1 MNILIVN
8 DDGVTDS
15 INILRGILKKQGHKV
30 IQVTPDRNRSG
41 SGAAITVQ
49 SNIKLEKLDEQIYT
63 ISGTP
68 VDCVHV
74 GLHLADSQHIKIDM
88 LISGPN
94 NGENL
99 ADDWLYSGTLCA
111 ALEANRIG
119 IKSLAISLI
128 GELDNKLIESK
139 LNYILGLDF
148 TDELSKGV
156 VSINVP
162 LVTRVDR
169 DSKIVKAVDSVREHE
184 FSINSIDSNT
194 LRIGVIGKV
203 INSSPYTDQN
213 IVDSGDISYSVL
225 NF

>member
-15 INILRGILKKQGHKV
+15 INILRGILKKKGHNV
-30 IQVTPDRNRSG
+30 IQVTPDRDRSG
-41 SGAAITVQ
+41 SGAAITVK
-49 SNIKLEKLDEQIYT
+49 SNIKLEQLDNQIYT

-74 GLHLADSQHIKIDM
+74 GLYLADSQNIKIDM

-94 NGENL
+94 HGENL

-111 ALEANRIG
+111 GLEANRIG

-139 LNYILGLDF
+139 LNQILECNF
-148 TDELSKGV
+148 EDEISKGV

-162 LVTRVDR
+162 LIEHN
-169 DSKIVKAVDSVREHE
+169 SEIVKAVDSTRKHE
-184 FSINSIDSNT
+184 FSINVVDQNT
-194 LRIGVIGKV
+194 LKIGVIGEV
-203 INSSPYTDQN
+203 IDYNPLTDQN
-213 IVDSGDISYSVL
+213 IVNSGNISYSIL